1 MMRYRYSILIAL
13 VVMLSAL
20 ALAQPMP
27 GAGSSSAATS
37 ITGVK
42 TDPVNPA
49 TTTGV
54 HLYGKVIDVKT
65 TDNNKPKPAL
75 TTATLKLYIIA
86 DDPNAPGKVPD
97 EMAQQAAEMQKRADK
112 LEADLKAKSDTI
124 PARYSD
130 YLRRMRQ
137 SASDLLR
144 WRETDGAITSADVP
158 AVPIE
163 ITKRINFADLT
174 VGQRLHVVGRIG
186 GDRGNPGRSTPTP
199 APAIPDSVMLIRDA
213 LVVGTD
219 VALQVQLT
227 QPAPQA
233 GGIAYRV
240 AYYDITGDISSVDP
254 LVLQVN
260 AKDAAVAQKVQINVS
275 RQFAVLQRVPLAITD
290 LQPGAKISAT
300 VTLNQNNKLLVDSI
314 QQIKVL
320 SGPINGVEAVNIVY
334 PGGSGYIKTA
344 EYTPADALWGD
355 TAKLQKY

>member
-1 MMRYRYSILIAL
+1 MRHLYLILIAL
-13 VVMLSAL
+13 AMLLSTL
-20 ALAQPMP
+20 VQAQPMP
-27 GAGSSSAATS
+27 GTGSSSASTTAAGGK
-37 ITGVK
+37 I
-42 TDPVNPA
+42 DPVNPA

-54 HLYGKVIDVKT
+54 RLYGKVVDVKT
-65 TDNNKPKPAL
+65 TDNNKPKPPL
-75 TTATLKLYIIA
+75 TTVSLKLFIFA

-97 EMAQQAAEMQKRADK
+97 EMVQQAAELQKRADK
-112 LEADLKAKSDTI
+112 LEADLKVKGDQ
-124 PARYSD
+124 PARYSE

-163 ITKRINFADLT
+163 ITRRINFADLA
-174 VGQRLHVVGRIG
+174 VGQRLHIVGRI
-186 GDRGNPGRSTPTP
+186 GDRGNPGRPTP

-290 LQPGAKISAT
+290 LLPGAKISAT

-320 SGPINGVEAVNIVY
+320 SGPANGVDAFGINFPGDT
-334 PGGSGYIKTA
+334 PGGSRYIKTA
-344 EYTPADALWGD
+344 EYYQTDAPWGD
-355 TAKLQKY
+355 TGKLQKY